1 MSEDDSEDRLDQNP
15 HDPERLKAFN
25 VSLTF
30 LMKKEKQNLILLA
43 FSQMFVR
50 LFVDENLDRMIPISK
65 QPKEKIQA
73 IIDSCTRQFPEFAE
87 RSRKRIRTYLKSCR
101 RNKKA
106 REGWENT
113 VSISIF
119 FFTFFHNNF
128 FMFVFVSL
136 KSKFFFAFFSLVPH
150 QHI

>member
-1 MSEDDSEDRLDQNP
+1 
-15 HDPERLKAFN
+15 
-25 VSLTF
+25 
-30 LMKKEKQNLILLA
+30 
-43 FSQMFVR
+43 MFVR

-119 FFTFFHNNF
+119 Y
-128 FMFVFVSL
+128 
-136 KSKFFFAFFSLVPH
+136 FFFLQIFYVCFFYFFKIKNSSLLSSVSSH
-150 QHI
+150 TSTFNVGSG

>member
-1 MSEDDSEDRLDQNP
+1 
-15 HDPERLKAFN
+15 
-25 VSLTF
+25 
-30 LMKKEKQNLILLA
+30 
-43 FSQMFVR
+43 MFVR

-119 FFTFFHNNF
+119 FFFIFFYFCFCF
-128 FMFVFVSL
+128 FKIKILLCFLQSRPTPAHLTSVQAEQILSLACENESMNAKRMRMGMEPISQTVSQTVNSVRFFFVF
-136 KSKFFFAFFSLVPH
+136 
-150 QHI
+150 